1 MLLLSCE
8 QDRFECTEIIIYRR
22 FSNFQTTTIE
32 FTWPFTRSPSGVGG
46 YRRDCRVSGLDG
58 LDDSKSI
65 LSRLGSS
72 RGPRTVNDPYTP
84 SPCCETNHP
93 PWLYSF
99 FRQQLLNRITLRDST
114 RLAIRTTASFVSRG
128 CARER
133 RLFRGISRITESL
146 VASDPIDRIWFPYRT
161 IRSVTRIAYIPG
173 RIQTCHVSRTIPS
186 IRLTRNTLTGN
197 FTFGNLTLI
206 RRIGAEVRWNALFR
220 VHERY
225 WSCFS
230 WCERR
235 TERRSTA

>member
-1 MLLLSCE
+1 MREMSRWYVP
-8 QDRFECTEIIIYRR
+8 RFYWFDDTISVYPDLCRCYLASKIDSNAHEIIIYRR

-114 RLAIRTTASFVSRG
+114 RLAIRTTASLVSRG

-173 RIQTCHVSRTIPS
+173 RIQTCHVSRTISVDPFDEEHAYGKFYFWKSYSYPS
-186 IRLTRNTLTGN
+186 L
-197 FTFGNLTLI
+197 
-206 RRIGAEVRWNALFR
+206 
-220 VHERY
+220 
-225 WSCFS
+225 
-230 WCERR
+230 
-235 TERRSTA
+235 